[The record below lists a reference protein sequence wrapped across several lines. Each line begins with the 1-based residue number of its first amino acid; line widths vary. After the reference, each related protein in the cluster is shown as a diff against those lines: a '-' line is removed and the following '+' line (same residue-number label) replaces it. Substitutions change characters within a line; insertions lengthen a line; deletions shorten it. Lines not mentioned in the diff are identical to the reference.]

1 MKSKKFIG
9 QKRNRIFAIE
19 KYEKENENEE
29 KTEKVKR
36 PKYSLIEIS
45 KLVLDY
51 IKKEKNKTGNE
62 ITEHIL
68 KAFKPEKNEK
78 IQKNIQRRVYDA
90 INIMN
95 AAGLI
100 QKNKQQIKYIPL
112 KEKNK
117 NENNFKNAIKLN
129 FNEINEEEVMKEKK
143 ALEEEYLQKLNQL
156 NMLRQVLLEKY
167 IKLQNYQNNI
177 NINNKK
183 EKNIKNNYEKKNF
196 VKENKII
203 KYEKENVNTSFE
215 DNKTNNT
222 KKTFK
227 LRTEKIV
234 PEFNKINALKK
245 KKEKLN
251 IFKIKNIN
259 SKEENDNYLKCQ
271 KDKINIRNN
280 IINSNINNNEDIVL
294 NYLKKINLYKSG

>member
-177 NINNKK
+177 NINNTK
-183 EKNIKNNYEKKNF
+183 EKNIKNNYPKKNF
-196 VKENKII
+196 VKGNKII
-203 KYEKENVNTSFE
+203 KYEKENVNTSFG

-245 KKEKLN
+245 KTEKLN

-280 IINSNINNNEDIVL
+280 IINSNINKNEDIVL

>member
-245 KKEKLN
+245 KTEKLN

>member
-183 EKNIKNNYEKKNF
+183 EKNIKNNYQKKNF
-196 VKENKII
+196 KGNKII
-203 KYEKENVNTSFE
+203 KYEKENVSTTFE

-234 PEFNKINALKK
+234 PEFNKINSLKK
-245 KKEKLN
+245 KTEKLN
-251 IFKIKNIN
+251 IFEIKNIN

>member
-183 EKNIKNNYEKKNF
+183 EKNIKNNYPKKNC
-196 VKENKII
+196 VKGNKII
-203 KYEKENVNTSFE
+203 KHEKENVSTTFE

-245 KKEKLN
+245 KTEKLN

-294 NYLKKINLYKSG
+294 NYLKKINLNKSG

>member
-183 EKNIKNNYEKKNF
+183 EKNIKNNYQKKNF
-196 VKENKII
+196 VKGNKII

-245 KKEKLN
+245 KTEKLN

>member
-196 VKENKII
+196 VKGNKII

-259 SKEENDNYLKCQ
+259 SKEENDKYLKCQ

>member
-183 EKNIKNNYEKKNF
+183 EKNIKNNYPKKNC
-196 VKENKII
+196 VKGNKII
-203 KYEKENVNTSFE
+203 KHEKENVSTTFE

-234 PEFNKINALKK
+234 PEFNKINASKK
-245 KKEKLN
+245 KTEKLN

-280 IINSNINNNEDIVL
+280 IINSNINKNEDIVL

>member
-177 NINNKK
+177 NINNTK
-183 EKNIKNNYEKKNF
+183 EKNIKNNYPKKNF
-196 VKENKII
+196 VKGNKII
-203 KYEKENVNTSFE
+203 KYEKENVNTTFE

-234 PEFNKINALKK
+234 PEFNKINASKK
-245 KKEKLN
+245 KTEKLN

>member
-62 ITEHIL
+62 ITEYIL

-183 EKNIKNNYEKKNF
+183 EKNIKNNYQKKNF
-196 VKENKII
+196 VKGNKII
-203 KYEKENVNTSFE
+203 KYEKENVNTTFE

-245 KKEKLN
+245 KTEKLN

>member
-19 KYEKENENEE
+19 KYEREDENEE

-196 VKENKII
+196 VKGNKII
-203 KYEKENVNTSFE
+203 KYEKENVNTSSE

-234 PEFNKINALKK
+234 PKFNKINALKK

>member
-196 VKENKII
+196 VKGNKII

>member
-183 EKNIKNNYEKKNF
+183 EKNIKNNYPKKNC
-196 VKENKII
+196 VKGNKII
-203 KYEKENVNTSFE
+203 KHEKENVSTTFE

-234 PEFNKINALKK
+234 PEFNKINASKK
-245 KKEKLN
+245 KTEKLN

>member
-196 VKENKII
+196 VKGNKII
-203 KYEKENVNTSFE
+203 KYEKENVNISFE
-215 DNKTNNT
+215 DNKTNNA

-245 KKEKLN
+245 KTEKLN

-280 IINSNINNNEDIVL
+280 KLFKLFHLNENLIN
-294 NYLKKINLYKSG
+294 Y

>member
-196 VKENKII
+196 VKGNKII

-245 KKEKLN
+245 KTEKLN

>member
-183 EKNIKNNYEKKNF
+183 EKNIKNNYPKKNC
-196 VKENKII
+196 VKGNKII
-203 KYEKENVNTSFE
+203 KHEKENVSTTFE

-245 KKEKLN
+245 KTEKLN

-280 IINSNINNNEDIVL
+280 IINSNINKNEDIVL

>member
-167 IKLQNYQNNI
+167 IKVQNYQNNI

-183 EKNIKNNYEKKNF
+183 EKNIKNNYPKKNC
-196 VKENKII
+196 VKGNKII
-203 KYEKENVNTSFE
+203 KYEKENVRTTFE

-245 KKEKLN
+245 KTEKLN
-251 IFKIKNIN
+251 IFKIKNKN

>member
-129 FNEINEEEVMKEKK
+129 FNEINVEEVMKEKK

-196 VKENKII
+196 VKGNKII

-245 KKEKLN
+245 KTEKLN

>member
-183 EKNIKNNYEKKNF
+183 EKNIKNNYPKKNC
-196 VKENKII
+196 VKGNKII
-203 KYEKENVNTSFE
+203 KHEKENVNTTFE

-245 KKEKLN
+245 KTEKLN

-280 IINSNINNNEDIVL
+280 KINSNINNNEDIVL

>member
-129 FNEINEEEVMKEKK
+129 FNEINEEEEIKEKK

-196 VKENKII
+196 VKGNKII

-245 KKEKLN
+245 KTEKLN

>member
-196 VKENKII
+196 VKGNKII
-203 KYEKENVNTSFE
+203 KYEKENVNTTFE

-245 KKEKLN
+245 KTEKLN

-280 IINSNINNNEDIVL
+280 IINSNINKNEDIVL

>member
-196 VKENKII
+196 VKGNKII
-203 KYEKENVNTSFE
+203 KYEKENVSTTFE

-245 KKEKLN
+245 KTEKLN

>member
-183 EKNIKNNYEKKNF
+183 EKNIKNNYQKKNF
-196 VKENKII
+196 KGNKII
-203 KYEKENVNTSFE
+203 KYEKENVSTTFE

-245 KKEKLN
+245 KTEKLN

>member
-62 ITEHIL
+62 ITEYIL
-68 KAFKPEKNEK
+68 KALKPKKDEK

-183 EKNIKNNYEKKNF
+183 EKNIKNNYQKKKF
-196 VKENKII
+196 KGNKII
-203 KYEKENVNTSFE
+203 KYEKENVSTTFE

-222 KKTFK
+222 KKKFK

-245 KKEKLN
+245 KDR
-251 IFKIKNIN
+251 KIKYI
-259 SKEENDNYLKCQ
+259 
-271 KDKINIRNN
+271 
-280 IINSNINNNEDIVL
+280 
-294 NYLKKINLYKSG
+294 

>member
-19 KYEKENENEE
+19 KYEREDENEE

-177 NINNKK
+177 NINNTK
-183 EKNIKNNYEKKNF
+183 EKNIKNNYPKKNF
-196 VKENKII
+196 VKGNKII

-245 KKEKLN
+245 KTEKLN

-280 IINSNINNNEDIVL
+280 IINSNINKNEDIVL

>member
-183 EKNIKNNYEKKNF
+183 EKNIKNNYQKKNF
-196 VKENKII
+196 VKGNKII
-203 KYEKENVNTSFE
+203 KYEKENVNTTFE

-245 KKEKLN
+245 KTEKLN

>member
-62 ITEHIL
+62 ITEYIL

-129 FNEINEEEVMKEKK
+129 FNEINEEEVMKEQK

-183 EKNIKNNYEKKNF
+183 EKNIKNNYQKKNF
-196 VKENKII
+196 VKGNKII
-203 KYEKENVNTSFE
+203 KYEKENVNTTFE

-245 KKEKLN
+245 KTEKLN

-280 IINSNINNNEDIVL
+280 IINSNINKNEDIVL

>member
-183 EKNIKNNYEKKNF
+183 EKNIKNNYPKKNC
-196 VKENKII
+196 VKGNKII
-203 KYEKENVNTSFE
+203 KYEKENE

-245 KKEKLN
+245 KTEKLN

-294 NYLKKINLYKSG
+294 NYLKKINLNKSG

>member
-90 INIMN
+90 INIIN

-129 FNEINEEEVMKEKK
+129 FNEINVEEVMKEKK

-183 EKNIKNNYEKKNF
+183 EKNIKNNYPKKNC
-196 VKENKII
+196 VKGNKII
-203 KYEKENVNTSFE
+203 KHEKENVSTTFE
-215 DNKTNNT
+215 DNKANNT

-245 KKEKLN
+245 KTEKLN

-259 SKEENDNYLKCQ
+259 SKEENDKYLKCQ

-280 IINSNINNNEDIVL
+280 IINSNINKNEDIVL

>member
-19 KYEKENENEE
+19 KYEREDENEE

-177 NINNKK
+177 NINNTK
-183 EKNIKNNYEKKNF
+183 EKNIKNNYPKKNF
-196 VKENKII
+196 VKGNKII
-203 KYEKENVNTSFE
+203 KYEKENVNTTFE

-245 KKEKLN
+245 KTEKLN

-280 IINSNINNNEDIVL
+280 IINSNINKNEDIVL

>member
-68 KAFKPEKNEK
+68 KVFKPEKNEK

-196 VKENKII
+196 VKGNKII

-227 LRTEKIV
+227 LRTEKVV

-245 KKEKLN
+245 KTEKLN

>member
-129 FNEINEEEVMKEKK
+129 FNEINEEEEIKEKK

-177 NINNKK
+177 KINNKK

-196 VKENKII
+196 VKGNKII
-203 KYEKENVNTSFE
+203 KYEKENVSTTFE

-245 KKEKLN
+245 KTEKLN

>member
-183 EKNIKNNYEKKNF
+183 EKNIKNNYQKKNF
-196 VKENKII
+196 VKGNKII

-215 DNKTNNT
+215 NNKTNNT

-245 KKEKLN
+245 KTEKLN

-280 IINSNINNNEDIVL
+280 IINSNINKNEDIVL

>member
-9 QKRNRIFAIE
+9 QKRNRIFALE

-29 KTEKVKR
+29 KTEKVKH

-183 EKNIKNNYEKKNF
+183 EKNIKNNYPKKNC
-196 VKENKII
+196 VKGNKNI
-203 KYEKENVNTSFE
+203 KHEKENVSTTFK

-245 KKEKLN
+245 KTEKLN

-280 IINSNINNNEDIVL
+280 IINSNINKNEDIVL
-294 NYLKKINLYKSG
+294 NYLKKINLPYL

>member
-196 VKENKII
+196 VKGNKII
-203 KYEKENVNTSFE
+203 KYEKENVNTTFE

-245 KKEKLN
+245 KTEKLN

>member
-183 EKNIKNNYEKKNF
+183 EKNIKNNYPKKNF
-196 VKENKII
+196 VKGNKII
-203 KYEKENVNTSFE
+203 KYEKENVNTTFE

-222 KKTFK
+222 KKAFK

-245 KKEKLN
+245 KTEKLN

-280 IINSNINNNEDIVL
+280 IINSNINKNEDIVL
-294 NYLKKINLYKSG
+294 NYLKKINLYKS

>member
-177 NINNKK
+177 NIN
-183 EKNIKNNYEKKNF
+183 
-196 VKENKII
+196 
-203 KYEKENVNTSFE
+203 
-215 DNKTNNT
+215 
-222 KKTFK
+222 
-227 LRTEKIV
+227 
-234 PEFNKINALKK
+234 
-245 KKEKLN
+245 
-251 IFKIKNIN
+251 IFFI
-259 SKEENDNYLKCQ
+259 D
-271 KDKINIRNN
+271 RN
-280 IINSNINNNEDIVL
+280 IIILIIS
-294 NYLKKINLYKSG
+294 

>member
-68 KAFKPEKNEK
+68 KVFKPEKNEK

-203 KYEKENVNTSFE
+203 KYEKENVNTTFE

-245 KKEKLN
+245 KTEKLN

>member
-196 VKENKII
+196 VKGNKII
-203 KYEKENVNTSFE
+203 KYEKENVSTTFE

-245 KKEKLN
+245 KTEKLN

-280 IINSNINNNEDIVL
+280 IINSNINKNEDIVL
-294 NYLKKINLYKSG
+294 NYLKKVNLFQNE

>member
-196 VKENKII
+196 VKGNKII

-280 IINSNINNNEDIVL
+280 IINSNINKNEDIVL